1 MAAKYILA
9 LDQGTTSSRSILFT
23 QDGAIAAVASQEFPQ
38 IYPRPGW
45 VEHDP
50 IAIWESQLATAE
62 TVIERAGAAPG
73 DIAAIGITNQRETTL
88 VWDRATGQPVHNAIV
103 WQCRR
108 TTDTCEQLKAAG
120 LEAEFRGRTGLVI
133 DAYFSGTKVKWIL
146 DHVPGARERARRGEL
161 CFGTV
166 DTWLLYKLT
175 GAHATDYSNASRT
188 LLFNIHDRD
197 WDPFLL
203 EKLDVPAAMLPEAR
217 PTSGIF
223 GATGALGGEIPVA
236 ALVGDQQSAL
246 FGQAGFHANDCK
258 NTYGTGCFLLMN
270 TGSKAVASTNGLL
283 TTIGWGIGGE
293 VAYALEGSV
302 FVAGAV
308 VQWLRD
314 ELKLIGS
321 AAESETIAGQTP
333 DANGV
338 YLVPAFVGLGAPYW
352 DMRARGVLTGLT
364 RGANRAHIVRAAL
377 ESIAYQSADLVHT
390 MEKDTSAYIPR
401 LKVDGGACANNLL
414 MQFQADLL
422 GIPVVRGKTIETTAL
437 GAAFLAG
444 LAVGFWSGPDE
455 LAAIWKPDRTFEP
468 GWDETRRKAAL
479 AGWADAVRRA
489 KS

>member
-1 MAAKYILA
+1 MAGKYVLA
-9 LDQGTTSSRSILFT
+9 LDQGTTSSRSILFNH
-23 QDGAIAAVASQEFPQ
+23 DGAIVTAASQEFPQ
-38 IYPRPGW
+38 VYPRPGW

-50 IAIWESQLATAE
+50 LAIWETQIATAAA
-62 TVIERAGAAPG
+62 VLERASAGPE
-73 DIAAIGITNQRETTL
+73 DIAAIGITNQRETTV

-108 TTDTCEQLKAAG
+108 TTDTCERLKAAG
-120 LEAEFRGRTGLVI
+120 LEDEFRKRTGLVV

-146 DHVPGARERARRGEL
+146 DHVAGARERAERGEL
-161 CFGTV
+161 CFGTI
-166 DTWLLYKLT
+166 DSWLLYNLA
-175 GAHATDYSNASRT
+175 GVHATDYANASRT
-188 LLFNIHDRD
+188 LMFNIHERA
-197 WDPFLL
+197 WDPLLL

-217 PTSGIF
+217 PSSGVF
-223 GATGALGGEIPVA
+223 GVTKALGGEIPVA
-236 ALVGDQQSAL
+236 ALIGDQQSAL
-246 FGQAGFHANDCK
+246 FGQAGFNANDCK

-270 TGSKAVASTNGLL
+270 TGAKPVVSESGLL
-283 TTIGWGIGGE
+283 TTIAWGIGDE
-293 VAYALEGSV
+293 VTYALEGSV

-314 ELKLIGS
+314 ELKIIDS
-321 AAESETIAGQTP
+321 AAESEAVAAQVP

-338 YLVPAFVGLGAPYW
+338 HLVPAFVGLGAPYW
-352 DMRARGVLTGLT
+352 DMRARGTITGLT

-377 ESIAYQSADLVHT
+377 ESIAFQSADLVHT
-390 MEKDTSAYIPR
+390 MEKDTAAHIPR

-444 LAVGFWSGPDE
+444 LAVGFWSGLDE
-455 LAAIWKPDRTFEP
+455 LAAIWRLDRAFEP
-468 GWDETRRKAAL
+468 AWDPARREAAL
-479 AGWADAVRRA
+479 AGWADAVRRT